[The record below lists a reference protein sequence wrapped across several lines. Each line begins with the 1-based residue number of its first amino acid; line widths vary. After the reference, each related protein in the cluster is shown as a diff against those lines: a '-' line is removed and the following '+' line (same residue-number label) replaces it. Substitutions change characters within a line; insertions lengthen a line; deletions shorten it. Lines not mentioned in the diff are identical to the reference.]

1 MINKSSSIS
10 TTFITIAALLIG
22 TVILNT
28 GCSDN
33 KPKRE
38 QHVLTE
44 ERRAELSPQ
53 DMIQILQKNN
63 QSFVDD
69 EWIDWDFRHEQVET
83 SGGQYP
89 GAIVLSCIDS
99 RAPAEIIF
107 NLGIGDI
114 FNARVAGNI
123 LDEDMAGSMEYA
135 CKVAGSKIIII
146 MGHTNCGAV
155 KGAIDQVE
163 LGNLTQLLAKIKPAI
178 DAVQNIEGERT
189 TKNSAFVNAVAKK
202 NVMLTMKNIRE
213 SSPVLKKMEDN
224 NEIDIIGAMYD
235 VESGKVEFFDK
246 NGLSL

>member
-10 TTFITIAALLIG
+10 TTFITIGALLIG

-135 CKVAGSKIIII
+135 CKVAGSKIIIV